1 MVSGVSIKFLHTEL
15 AICRDIGTWNIVYI
29 IPPDIRVIG
38 LSFSKLEAY
47 FMVATFSDKK
57 SMVSSISEIG
67 TT

>member
-1 MVSGVSIKFLHTEL
+1 MYTKVSRFLQGCWTREV
-15 AICRDIGTWNIVYI
+15 RNIVYI

-47 FMVATFSDKK
+47 FIVATFSDRK
-57 SMVSSISEIG
+57 SIVSSISEIG